1 MSVRHAVRRL
11 AGEGARLWK
20 DESGVALLLTLA
32 VFLMLYLLCC
42 GVWVTGETIRRRIEL
57 QNACDAAAY
66 SAAVVQADALSRM
79 AVVNR
84 AMAWTYV
91 QLCREQMDYI
101 VYSWLDLTC
110 QRFHCDLTN
119 KVVTGHIWN
128 LRHYN
133 FQDISPIIEVASA
146 VATDGILRFGLS
158 CKNKHHGEEGYGW
171 YIGVGEEPKE
181 RKQRHISLNGKNEFE
196 DSVAWADLDGLL
208 QPMRESQ
215 WKEHMA
221 EQIDGHKKAILSL
234 NLTLETINDAMRES
248 IHRTVQY
255 VLFQNLPRGPG
266 GEPDDE
272 DMADFYWGTVGGV
285 SGVPEVYGAKLGS
298 KGTEE
303 GSYFAGVVNSEED
316 EIQFLTMADGVPG
329 RQAGAPGWMGGRPV
343 VLSDYF
349 GMGDGDS
356 GNPMDK
362 GMSRY
367 KAGGLDQWYVRG
379 SEYTAEPGGERV
391 VPREWD
397 FKRNPPGGIQ
407 RVYKHSNRKEGGQWR
422 LGVHYRPNHVFC
434 GSLSA
439 IGDMNFGEYRYF
451 FDPEALLNEVLPGKF
466 SGTIIK
472 VVAEVGTAGVGGVL
486 LETITQVA
494 KEAVGEVI
502 KDTVTSIIE
511 GLASDLAE
519 IPPSNE
525 HTRERYPEQCKNV
538 NESTGL
544 VAQYEWASA
553 YWLCPWYKVILH
565 SRKAKWH
572 YRLPVA
578 EFVGCSQHGYGQWL
592 SWLPKEV
599 IGVLMAGGSTR
610 DGYESCFINLD
621 GTDDKDRNT
630 HLRGYARIYGDDK
643 DIYDRT
649 GYVGETACP
658 WLLDKSF
665 FEGDGTILVGLARRQ
680 RNPFERLVDRAMR
693 GELYRQPSLYEPF
706 SPQPGGEKYLVALSA
721 ARAAWAPRPDNPRT
735 GMESMNDETD
745 PGNNYEPRFDEVTD
759 HKFKIDGGVS
769 GTRFGC
775 VCGNPDTE
783 ARLLRM
789 WNLSQTDWDAT
800 LLPLRHAFAGHS
812 PYDSRENLEDG
823 SFWEFDEELGNAVQ
837 RLMGRLQGMSWAN
850 AANEAEVLRS
860 GAILNLPTS
869 PEGKGKGEGEEKE
882 DGMKNRQYELF
893 LHRRLL

>member
-1 MSVRHAVRRL
+1 MKARRALRRL
-11 AGEGARLWK
+11 AGEAARLWSE
-20 DESGVALLLTLA
+20 ESGVALLLTLA

-42 GVWVTGETIRRRIEL
+42 GVWVTGETVRRRVEL
-57 QNACDAAAY
+57 QDACDAAAY

-101 VYSWLDLTC
+101 VYSWLDLAC
-110 QRFHCDLTN
+110 KRFDWDRKN
-119 KVVTGHIWN
+119 KVKTGHIWD

-133 FQDISPIIEVASA
+133 FQDIDPIIEVVSA

-171 YIGVGEEPKE
+171 YIGVGDTPEE
-181 RKQRHISLNGKNEFE
+181 RKQRHLSLNGKNEFE
-196 DSVAWADLDGLL
+196 DSVAWEDLDGLL
-208 QPMRESQ
+208 EPMRESQ

-221 EQIDGHKKAILSL
+221 EQIEGHKKAILAL
-234 NLTLETINDAMRES
+234 NLTLESLNDAMRES

-266 GEPDDE
+266 GKLDEE

-285 SGVPEVYGAKLGS
+285 SGVPEVYGSKLGS
-298 KGTEE
+298 QGTEE

-349 GMGDGDS
+349 GLGDGDS
-356 GNPMDK
+356 GNPTDK
-362 GMSRY
+362 GLSRY

-379 SEYTAEPGGERV
+379 SEYTAEPDGELV
-391 VPREWD
+391 VKKEWD
-397 FKRNPPGGIQ
+397 FLRNPPGGIQ
-407 RVYKHSNRKEGGQWR
+407 RVYKHSNREEGAQWR
-422 LGVHYRPNHVFC
+422 LRLHYRPNHVFR
-434 GSLSA
+434 GSISA
-439 IGDMNFGEYRYF
+439 IGDMDFGEYRYF
-451 FDPEALLNEVLPGKF
+451 FDPEALLNEVLPGAYA
-466 SGTIIK
+466 GTIIK
-472 VVAEVGTAGVGGVL
+472 VVSEVGTAGVGAVL
-486 LETITQVA
+486 LETVTQIA
-494 KEAVGEVI
+494 KQVIGEVI
-502 KDTVTSIIE
+502 EQTVSSIIE

-519 IPPSNE
+519 IPPSND
-525 HTRERYPEQCKNV
+525 HTQARYPEQCKNV
-538 NESTGL
+538 NETTGL

-553 YWLCPWYKVILH
+553 YWLCPWYKFLLQ
-565 SRKAKWH
+565 SRKADWH

-578 EFVGCSQHGYGQWL
+578 EFIGCSEHGYGQWL
-592 SWLPKEV
+592 SWLPKE
-599 IGVLMAGGSTR
+599 IGVLLGGGSTR
-610 DGYESCFINLD
+610 DGYRSCFINLD

-680 RNPFERLVDRAMR
+680 RNLFERLVDRAMR
-693 GELYRQPSLYEPF
+693 TELYRKPSLYEPF
-706 SPQPGGEKYLVALSA
+706 SPQPGGDRFLVALSA
-721 ARAAWAPRPDNPRT
+721 ARAAWAPRPDHPRT
-735 GMESMNDETD
+735 GMESMNDETE
-745 PGNNYEPRFDEVTD
+745 PGNNYDPRFDGVTD
-759 HKFKIDGGVS
+759 RKFKVDGVD

-775 VCGNPDTE
+775 VCGKPDTQG
-783 ARLLRM
+783 RLLRM

-800 LLPLRHAFAGHS
+800 LLPLRHAFDEHS
-812 PYDSRENLEDG
+812 AYDSYGKPEDG
-823 SFWEFDEELGNAVQ
+823 VFWEFDSAGTNAVK
-837 RLMGRLQGMSWAN
+837 RLMGRLQGMTWAN
-850 AANEAEVLRS
+850 VAQETEVLRS
-860 GAILNLPTS
+860 GNILNIPAS
-869 PEGKGKGEGEEKE
+869 PEGKGEGTDT
-882 DGMKNRQYELF
+882 DGGGGLGRVYELF